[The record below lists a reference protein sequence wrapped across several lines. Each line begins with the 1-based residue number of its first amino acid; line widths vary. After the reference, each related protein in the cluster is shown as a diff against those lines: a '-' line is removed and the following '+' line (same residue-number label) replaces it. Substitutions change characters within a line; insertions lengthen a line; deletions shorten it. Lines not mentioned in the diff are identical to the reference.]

1 MDVRIEDFLRE
12 DIGQGDVT
20 TDAVVPEDHRSKATI
35 LAKADGVVAGNGFAR
50 EVFECLDK
58 DIQYEELKHDGERVI
73 KGDAVAAIT
82 GKSRAIL
89 TGERVA
95 LNLLQRLSGIATL
108 TRRFVEAVAGTEV
121 KILDTRKTS
130 PGLRS
135 MEKYAVR
142 MGGGFNHRFDL
153 SEMALIKENHIAVA
167 GSITEAVKRVRAQST
182 VALTKGSPPVEVEV
196 RTMADLKEAVEAGV
210 DRIML
215 DNWDI
220 ASIKEAV
227 SLVQKRIPLEV
238 SGNMTVE
245 RAREAAQSGV
255 DFISVGALTHSFTA
269 LDMTLL
275 QEGLKSEDRSQK
287 TED

>member
-1 MDVRIEDFLRE
+1 MDVRIKDFLKE

-20 TDAVVPEDHRSKATI
+20 TDAIVSEDHSSKAVI
-35 LAKADGVVAGNGFAR
+35 LAKADGVVAGHGLAR
-50 EVFECLDK
+50 EVFRYLDQ
-58 DIQYEELKHDGERVI
+58 DIRYEEIKHDGERVI
-73 KGDAVAAIT
+73 MGDAVAAIA

-95 LNLLQRLSGIATL
+95 LNLLQRLSGIATF
-108 TRRFVEAVAGTEV
+108 TRRFVEAVAGTGV

-130 PGLRS
+130 PGLRN

-153 SEMALIKENHIAVA
+153 GEMALIKENHIAVA
-167 GSITEAVKRVRAQST
+167 GSITAAVKRVRSQSK
-182 VALTKGSPPVEVEV
+182 VPIEVEV
-196 RTMADLKEAVEAGV
+196 RTMGDLKEAVKAGV

-220 ASIKEAV
+220 ASIQEAV
-227 SLVQKRIPLEV
+227 SLVQKKIPLEV

-245 RAREAAQSGV
+245 KAREAAKTGI

-275 QEGLKSEDRSQK
+275 QEGQK
-287 TED
+287 TAYRRQNTEG

>member
-1 MDVRIEDFLRE
+1 MDVRINDFLKE
-12 DIGQGDVT
+12 DIGQGDIT
-20 TDAVVPEDHRSKATI
+20 TDAIVPEDHSTKAVI
-35 LAKADGVVAGNGFAR
+35 LAKVEGVVAGHGFAQ
-50 EVFECLDK
+50 EVFKSLDRN
-58 DIQYEELKHDGERVI
+58 IRYEELKHDGERVI
-73 KGDAVAAIT
+73 KGDAVAAIA

-95 LNLLQRLSGIATL
+95 LNILQRLSGIATL
-108 TRRFVEAVAGTEV
+108 TRRFVEAVAGTGV

-130 PGLRS
+130 PGLRK

-167 GSITEAVKRVRAQST
+167 GSITAAVKRVRSKSK
-182 VALTKGSPPVEVEV
+182 VPIEVEV
-196 RTMADLKEAVEAGV
+196 RTMTDLKEAVEAGV
-210 DRIML
+210 ERIML

-220 ASIKEAV
+220 ASIQDAV
-227 SLVQKRIPLEV
+227 SLVQKKIPLEV
-238 SGNMTVE
+238 SGNMTIDK
-245 RAREAAQSGV
+245 AREVAATGI

-275 QEGLKSEDRSQK
+275 QEGLRAER
-287 TED
+287 

>member
-1 MDVRIEDFLRE
+1 LTCECGRPIIPSMDVSIKDFLKE
-12 DIGQGDVT
+12 DIGQGDIT
-20 TDAVVPEDHRSKATI
+20 TNAIVPEDHSSQAVI
-35 LAKADGVVAGNGFAR
+35 LAKAEGVIAGHGFAR
-50 EVFECLDK
+50 EVFRFLDK

-73 KGDAVAAIT
+73 RGDTVAAIA

-95 LNLLQRLSGIATL
+95 LNILQRLSGIATF
-108 TRRFVEAVAGTEV
+108 TRRFVEAVKGTGV

-153 SEMALIKENHIAVA
+153 GEMALIKENHIVVA
-167 GSITEAVKRVRAQST
+167 GSITAAVKRVRSKSK
-182 VALTKGSPPVEVEV
+182 VPVEVEV
-196 RTMADLKEAVEAGV
+196 RTLADLKEAMEAGV

-220 ASIKEAV
+220 ASIPAAV
-227 SLVQKRIPLEV
+227 SLVQKKISLEV
-238 SGNMTVE
+238 SGNMTID
-245 RAREAAQSGV
+245 RAREVAKTGI
-255 DFISVGALTHSFTA
+255 DFISVGALTHSVTT
-269 LDMTLL
+269 LDMTML
-275 QEGLKSEDRSQK
+275 QEGLKAED
-287 TED
+287 

>member
-1 MDVRIEDFLRE
+1 MDKRIKAFLKEDM
-12 DIGQGDVT
+12 GQGDIT
-20 TDAVVPEDHRSKATI
+20 TDAIVPKDHSSKAVI
-35 LAKADGVVAGNGFAR
+35 LAKAEGVVAGHPFAG
-50 EVFECLDK
+50 EVFKSLDR
-58 DIQYEELKHDGERVI
+58 DIQYKELRQDGERVTT
-73 KGDAVAAIT
+73 GDTVAAIA

-95 LNLLQRLSGIATL
+95 LNILQRLSGIATY
-108 TRRFVEAVAGTEV
+108 TRRFVEAVEGTGV
-121 KILDTRKTS
+121 KILDTRKTA
-130 PGLRS
+130 PGLRY

-167 GSITEAVKRVRAQST
+167 GSITAAVQRVRSRST
-182 VALTKGSPPVEVEV
+182 VPVEVEV

-220 ASIKEAV
+220 AAIRQAV

-238 SGNMTVE
+238 SGNMIVE
-245 RAREAAQSGV
+245 RAREAAQTGI
-255 DFISVGALTHSFTA
+255 DFISVGALTHSFTS

-275 QEGLKSEDRSQK
+275 QEGLRDE
-287 TED
+287 

>member
-1 MDVRIEDFLRE
+1 MDVRIKDFLKE

-20 TDAVVPEDHRSKATI
+20 TDAVVPEAHCSKATI
-35 LAKADGVVAGNGFAR
+35 LAKAEGVVAGNGFAR
-50 EVFECLDK
+50 EVFRCLDK
-58 DIQYEELKHDGERVI
+58 DIQYEEFKHDGERVI
-73 KGDAVAAIT
+73 KGDAVAAIA

-108 TRRFVEAVAGTEV
+108 TSRFVEAVAGTGV

-142 MGGGFNHRFDL
+142 MGGGCNHRFDL
-153 SEMALIKENHIAVA
+153 GEMALIKENHIAVA
-167 GSITEAVKRVRAQST
+167 GSITEAVKRVRSQSK
-182 VALTKGSPPVEVEV
+182 VPIEVEV

-220 ASIKEAV
+220 ASLPEAV

-238 SGNMTVE
+238 SGNMTVA
-245 RAREAAQSGV
+245 RAREAAKTGI

-275 QEGLKSEDRSQK
+275 QKGLRAKG
-287 TED
+287 

>member
-1 MDVRIEDFLRE
+1 MDVRIEAFLKE
-12 DIGQGDVT
+12 DIGQGDIT
-20 TDAVVPEDHRSKATI
+20 TDAIVPEDHSSKAVI
-35 LAKADGVVAGNGFAR
+35 LAKAEGVVAGHGLAR
-50 EVFECLDK
+50 EVFRYLDK

-73 KGDAVAAIT
+73 KGDAVAAIA

-95 LNLLQRLSGIATL
+95 LNLLQRLSGIATF
-108 TRRFVEAVAGTEV
+108 TRRFVEAVAGTGV

-167 GSITEAVKRVRAQST
+167 GSITAAVKRVRSQSR
-182 VALTKGSPPVEVEV
+182 VPIEVEV
-196 RTMADLKEAVEAGV
+196 RTMANLKEAVEAGV

-220 ASIKEAV
+220 ASIREAV

-245 RAREAAQSGV
+245 RAREAAKTGV

-275 QEGLKSEDRSQK
+275 QEGLSAKR
-287 TED
+287 

>member
-1 MDVRIEDFLRE
+1 MDVNIEDFLKE
-12 DIGQGDVT
+12 DIGQGDIT
-20 TDAVVPEDHRSKATI
+20 TDAIVPEHHSSKAVI
-35 LAKADGVVAGNGFAR
+35 LAKAEGVVAGHCFAR
-50 EVFECLDK
+50 EVFKSLDSN
-58 DIQYEELKHDGERVI
+58 IQYEEMKRDGERVT
-73 KGDAVAAIT
+73 KGDEVAAIA

-95 LNLLQRLSGIATL
+95 LNILQRLSGIATF
-108 TRRFVEAVAGTEV
+108 TRRFVEAIAGTGA

-135 MEKYAVR
+135 MEKYAIR

-153 SEMALIKENHIAVA
+153 SEMALIKENHIVVA
-167 GSITEAVKRVRAQST
+167 GSIKEAVRRVRSQSK
-182 VALTKGSPPVEVEV
+182 VPIEVEV
-196 RTMADLKEAVEAGV
+196 RTMAELQEAMDAGV

-220 ASIKEAV
+220 TSIQEAV
-227 SLVQKRIPLEV
+227 SLVQKKIPLEV
-238 SGNMTVE
+238 SGNMTVK
-245 RAREAAQSGV
+245 RAAEAARTGI

-275 QEGLKSEDRSQK
+275 QEGQK
-287 TED
+287 EEGGR

>member
-1 MDVRIEDFLRE
+1 MDVRIEDFLQE
-12 DIGQGDVT
+12 DIGQGDIT
-20 TDAVVPEDHRSKATI
+20 TEAIVPVGHQSKAVI
-35 LAKADGVVAGNGFAR
+35 LAKAEGVVAGQCFAQ
-50 EVFECLDK
+50 EVFKALDRG
-58 DIQYEELKHDGERVI
+58 IQYKEIKQDGAQVK
-73 KGDAVAAIT
+73 KGEQVAAIA

-95 LNLLQRLSGIATL
+95 LNILQRLSGIATF
-108 TRRFVEAVAGTEV
+108 TRRFVEAVAGTGV

-130 PGLRS
+130 PGLRK

-153 SEMALIKENHIAVA
+153 SEMALVKENHIAVA
-167 GSITEAVKRVRAQST
+167 GSITEAVKRVRAQSK
-182 VALTKGSPPVEVEV
+182 VPVEVEV

-220 ASIKEAV
+220 ASLPEAV

-238 SGNMTVE
+238 SGNMTFE
-245 RAREAAQSGV
+245 RAREAAKTGI

-275 QEGLKSEDRSQK
+275 QEGLKAERM
-287 TED
+287 E

>member
-1 MDVRIEDFLRE
+1 MDVKIEDFLKE
-12 DIGQGDVT
+12 DIGQGDIT
-20 TDAVVPEDHRSKATI
+20 TDAVVPEDHSSKAVI
-35 LAKADGVVAGNGFAR
+35 LAKAEGVVAGHGFAQ
-50 EVFECLDK
+50 EVFRSLDK
-58 DIQYEELKHDGERVI
+58 EIRYEVLKQDGELVSP
-73 KGDAVAAIT
+73 GDIVAAIA

-95 LNLLQRLSGIATL
+95 LNILQRLSGIATF
-108 TRRFVEAVAGTEV
+108 TRRFVEAVAGTGV

-130 PGLRS
+130 PGLRG

-167 GSITEAVKRVRAQST
+167 GSITAAVKRVRAQSK
-182 VALTKGSPPVEVEV
+182 VPIEVEV
-196 RTMADLKEAVEAGV
+196 RTMADLKEAVKAGV

-220 ASIKEAV
+220 ASIQEAV

-245 RAREAAQSGV
+245 RAREAAKTGV

-275 QEGLKSEDRSQK
+275 QEGQK
-287 TED
+287 TEG

>member
-1 MDVRIEDFLRE
+1 MDINIEDFLKE
-12 DIGQGDVT
+12 DIGQGDVS
-20 TDAVVPEDHRSKATI
+20 TDAIVPEDHSSEVVI
-35 LAKADGVVAGNGFAR
+35 LAKAEGVIAGHGFAH
-50 EVFECLDK
+50 EVFRYLDK

-73 KGDAVAAIT
+73 KGDTVAVLT

-95 LNLLQRLSGIATL
+95 LNILQRLSGIATF
-108 TRRFVEAVAGTEV
+108 TSRFVEAVAGTGV
-121 KILDTRKTS
+121 KILDTRKTA

-142 MGGGFNHRFDL
+142 TGGGFNHRFDL
-153 SEMALIKENHIAVA
+153 GEMALIKENHIAVA
-167 GSITEAVKRVRAQST
+167 GSITAAVKLVRSKSK
-182 VALTKGSPPVEVEV
+182 VPVEVEV
-196 RTMADLKEAVEAGV
+196 RSMADLKEVMAAGV

-220 ASIKEAV
+220 ASIPEAV
-227 SLVQKRIPLEV
+227 SLVQKKILLEV
-238 SGNMTVE
+238 SGNMTID
-245 RAREAAQSGV
+245 RAREVAQTGI

-275 QEGLKSEDRSQK
+275 QQGLRAGRSK
-287 TED
+287 R